1 VDPEVPSLLRG
12 DPGRLRQILVNMTG
26 NAIKFTHEGEV
37 SIRAVLEKETSSHA
51 VVLFRVT
58 DTGIGIPAHRL
69 KDLFSPFTQ
78 VDGST
83 TRKYGGTGLGL
94 SISKQLAEMMGGRI
108 GVESYEKEGSTFW
121 FTVRFEKQSG
131 EVQVSFKATD
141 RVDNVR
147 MLVVDDH
154 ETNRLLVRQLVE
166 SWGGSC
172 DEASGGAE
180 AIEKLLWASK
190 EQSPY
195 RAALIDMQMPEM
207 DGEELGG
214 RIKAD
219 PRIDDTILVMLTSL
233 GRRGDRKRLEASG
246 FNAYLTKPIR
256 QHHLHDALCLALSLK
271 NHEAKIGGG
280 EGLIT
285 RHTLSEAKKQG
296 MRILLA
302 EDNPTNQQVAL
313 AVLNKLGYQADAVIH
328 GREVLEAMR
337 KVSYDLVLMDC
348 QMPEMDGYET
358 TGMIRK
364 GKAGENNIHIPVIA
378 MTAHAMKGD
387 REKCLAAG
395 MNDYLAKP
403 IDPQAVADALNH
415 WLGKAKEP
423 IQAVSRGRVVNPSRK
438 KTSGNME
445 VKIPA
450 IFEYDDLSRRL
461 MGDELLIVTVLNAF
475 LEDMPMQITAI
486 QESVERGLAEKVCA
500 QAHKIKGAAG
510 SIGSPVFQETAH
522 IMETAGIAGDTET
535 FRKQMPV
542 LEKQFDLLKQ
552 AIMSCLPDSRI

>member
-1 VDPEVPSLLRG
+1 
-12 DPGRLRQILVNMTG
+12 
-26 NAIKFTHEGEV
+26 
-37 SIRAVLEKETSSHA
+37 
-51 VVLFRVT
+51 
-58 DTGIGIPAHRL
+58 
-69 KDLFSPFTQ
+69 
-78 VDGST
+78 
-83 TRKYGGTGLGL
+83 
-94 SISKQLAEMMGGRI
+94 
-108 GVESYEKEGSTFW
+108 
-121 FTVRFEKQSG
+121 
-131 EVQVSFKATD
+131 
-141 RVDNVR
+141 
-147 MLVVDDH
+147 
-154 ETNRLLVRQLVE
+154 
-166 SWGGSC
+166 
-172 DEASGGAE
+172 
-180 AIEKLLWASK
+180 
-190 EQSPY
+190 
-195 RAALIDMQMPEM
+195 
-207 DGEELGG
+207 
-214 RIKAD
+214 
-219 PRIDDTILVMLTSL
+219 
-233 GRRGDRKRLEASG
+233 
-246 FNAYLTKPIR
+246 
-256 QHHLHDALCLALSLK
+256 
-271 NHEAKIGGG
+271 
-280 EGLIT
+280 
-285 RHTLSEAKKQG
+285 
-296 MRILLA
+296 
-302 EDNPTNQQVAL
+302 
-313 AVLNKLGYQADAVIH
+313 VIH

-423 IQAVSRGRVVNPSRK
+423 IQAVSRGRVVNPARE

-461 MGDELLIVTVLNAF
+461 MGDEQIIVTVLNAF